1 MILTNAF
8 NYQNLPPGPPQDISV
23 ETWQTEIFWRVMLGL
38 SNLPGVIQLILIF
51 VGYIPESPTS
61 LIKKNRREDAKKVL
75 SIFYQD
81 EYVN

>member
-1 MILTNAF
+1 
-8 NYQNLPPGPPQDISV
+8 
-23 ETWQTEIFWRVMLGL
+23 MLGL